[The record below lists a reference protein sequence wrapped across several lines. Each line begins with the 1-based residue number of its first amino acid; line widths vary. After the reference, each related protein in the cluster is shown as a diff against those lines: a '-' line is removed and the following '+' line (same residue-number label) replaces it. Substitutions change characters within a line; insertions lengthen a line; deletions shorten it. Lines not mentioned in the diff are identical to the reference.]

1 MSFLFSQFQEVV
13 LEDRRKRRQ
22 TLQSG
27 DFKSHGICADIDVMS
42 VVERQLEPK
51 QLWIGQLRSLLN
63 HLNEVCTINE
73 TLKKKL

>member
-1 MSFLFSQFQEVV
+1 MFWKTEEKDVKLFRVV
-13 LEDRRKRRQ
+13 ILNPM
-22 TLQSG
+22 G
-27 DFKSHGICADIDVMS
+27 FGADIDVMS